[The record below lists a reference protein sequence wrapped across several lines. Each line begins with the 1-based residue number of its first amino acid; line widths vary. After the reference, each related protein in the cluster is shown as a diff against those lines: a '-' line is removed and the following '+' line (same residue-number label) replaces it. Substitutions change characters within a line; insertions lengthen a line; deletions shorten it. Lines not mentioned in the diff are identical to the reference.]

1 MVPRILL
8 KSQHMNIHVEES
20 TFRVLIR
27 ALFRIKKVG
36 YAVKMLNCMIEDGCG
51 LDEKICSLIISALC
65 EQKDLTSVEALVVW
79 RDMRK
84 LGFCPGVMD
93 YTNMIRFLVK
103 EGRGM
108 DSFHILNQQKQDG
121 INPDIVS
128 YTMVLS
134 GIVAEGEYVMLGE
147 LFDEMLVIGLIPD
160 VYTYNVYINGLCKQN
175 KVDKALQIVASME
188 ELECKPNVVT
198 YNTILGALCVAGDL
212 VKARGLMKEMG
223 WKGVGHNLHT
233 YRIVLDGLVGIG
245 EIGEA
250 CLLLEEML
258 KKCLFPR
265 SSTFDDIILHL
276 CAKRTCFTE
285 AMELTKK
292 MVAKSFV
299 PGSSTW
305 EALLFNSGC
314 KVGQIHDF
322 KTSSQEAV
330 GPMQLELDDI
340 RASLDGSRWPL
351 GREKQLPPDLGNHMT
366 RPYLFLRLLGS
377 VTSRTFTPGTS
388 FWRGTSLYLSW
399 KDKSLRQVRVRG
411 KLIKFDAETLN
422 ILGDPGGFGAKGE
435 VLRLLQVLPFTPR
448 PSGARRQIVYS
459 RARARLV
466 YGLVMKMDMD
476 LDSIISGEISQM
488 AQSNSSWLGFPAL
501 ITTLCIARGVVP
513 NSLTFES
520 LSSAIN
526 LAYILKNY
534 WNLDDPTI
542 IFLGTHKTWA
552 RGPDAFSSAPP
563 APALAPP
570 TPTPAPPA
578 HSGTSAQSTKIF
590 SADVVESS
598 PWLMPG
604 LRWPDQESSLLLW
617 GGGEAPTA
625 QEPHPEPE
633 ASPKA
638 TMKETPEVTPTAS
651 PLVEATEE
659 EDGATDT
666 NYATD
671 MEVA

>member
-1 MVPRILL
+1 MGIAPVLDHLKHLEKFETPESILVYLIRFYGLADRVQDAVDLFFRIPRFRCTPTVCSLNLVLSLLCRKRECLEMVPRILL

-188 ELECKPNVVT
+188 ELECKSNVVT

-258 KKCLFPR
+258 EKCLFPR

-340 RASLDGSRWPL
+340 WASLDGSRDDQEYAEEL
-351 GREKQLPPDLGNHMT
+351 LVGLPESHLK
-366 RPYLFLRLLGS
+366 
-377 VTSRTFTPGTS
+377 
-388 FWRGTSLYLSW
+388 TSLERLYSFFC
-399 KDKSLRQVRVRG
+399 SLIRSSTTSHCNQ
-411 KLIKFDAETLN
+411 N
-422 ILGDPGGFGAKGE
+422 IGRHSLC
-435 VLRLLQVLPFTPR
+435 
-448 PSGARRQIVYS
+448 
-459 RARARLV
+459 LV
-466 YGLVMKMDMD
+466 
-476 LDSIISGEISQM
+476 S
-488 AQSNSSWLGFPAL
+488 
-501 ITTLCIARGVVP
+501 
-513 NSLTFES
+513 
-520 LSSAIN
+520 
-526 LAYILKNY
+526 
-534 WNLDDPTI
+534 
-542 IFLGTHKTWA
+542 
-552 RGPDAFSSAPP
+552 
-563 APALAPP
+563 
-570 TPTPAPPA
+570 
-578 HSGTSAQSTKIF
+578 
-590 SADVVESS
+590 
-598 PWLMPG
+598 
-604 LRWPDQESSLLLW
+604 
-617 GGGEAPTA
+617 
-625 QEPHPEPE
+625 
-633 ASPKA
+633 
-638 TMKETPEVTPTAS
+638 
-651 PLVEATEE
+651 
-659 EDGATDT
+659 
-666 NYATD
+666 
-671 MEVA
+671 

>member
-1 MVPRILL
+1 MATLSLQDFMAPQLRTSQLQGIAPVLDHLKHLEKFETPESILVYLIRFYGLADRVQDAVDLFFRIPRFRCTPTVCSLNLVLSLLCRKRECLEMVPRILL

-188 ELECKPNVVT
+188 ELECKSNVVT

-258 KKCLFPR
+258 EKCLFPR

-314 KVGQIHDF
+314 KVGYSETTF
-322 KTSSQEAV
+322 S
-330 GPMQLELDDI
+330 
-340 RASLDGSRWPL
+340 
-351 GREKQLPPDLGNHMT
+351 
-366 RPYLFLRLLGS
+366 RLLG
-377 VTSRTFTPGTS
+377 
-388 FWRGTSLYLSW
+388 
-399 KDKSLRQVRVRG
+399 
-411 KLIKFDAETLN
+411 
-422 ILGDPGGFGAKGE
+422 
-435 VLRLLQVLPFTPR
+435 
-448 PSGARRQIVYS
+448 
-459 RARARLV
+459 
-466 YGLVMKMDMD
+466 
-476 LDSIISGEISQM
+476 
-488 AQSNSSWLGFPAL
+488 
-501 ITTLCIARGVVP
+501 P
-513 NSLTFES
+513 N
-520 LSSAIN
+520 
-526 LAYILKNY
+526 
-534 WNLDDPTI
+534 
-542 IFLGTHKTWA
+542 
-552 RGPDAFSSAPP
+552 
-563 APALAPP
+563 
-570 TPTPAPPA
+570 
-578 HSGTSAQSTKIF
+578 
-590 SADVVESS
+590 
-598 PWLMPG
+598 
-604 LRWPDQESSLLLW
+604 
-617 GGGEAPTA
+617 
-625 QEPHPEPE
+625 
-633 ASPKA
+633 
-638 TMKETPEVTPTAS
+638 
-651 PLVEATEE
+651 
-659 EDGATDT
+659 
-666 NYATD
+666 
-671 MEVA
+671 